1 MTEDSKKTL
10 GNVVQIDEKRIHDHL
25 GELVRGTVEETLNG
39 LLDAYLH
46 ARVRHFHALEPE
58 LRIPAIRYDEC
69 FGDQFTRHDFLEFF
83 HWCVYDHDRMATF
96 VRG

>member
-1 MTEDSKKTL
+1 MS
-10 GNVVQIDEKRIHDHL
+10 R
-25 GELVRGTVEETLNG
+25 LNG

-83 HWCVYDHDRMATF
+83 HWCVYDRDRTATF
-96 VRG
+96 VRGYVREVARLLSLHEDDVVSGYMRRFSGDV